1 MEVRASWHGLT
12 TIEFT
17 QLVNLTNTM
26 TLVLGCD
33 RDSGKDL
40 EIDPQELAELIVW
53 ARKKRDEEMRA
64 GKPEAKGK

>member
-53 ARKKRDEEMRA
+53 ARKKRDEEVGDM
-64 GKPEAKGK
+64 KNKGK

>member
-17 QLVNLTNTM
+17 QLVNLANTM

-53 ARKKRDEEMRA
+53 ARKKRDEEVGDM
-64 GKPEAKGK
+64 KNKGK